1 MKFIDD
7 HLFSL
12 CYSTFQLNFLTI
24 SGFNM
29 KCQQYLQQPACSYYL
44 LILFFSDAYL
54 ISDALYTVGF
64 VHLAGDQSCTT
75 ISHSLTWSSLNLFK
89 VVMSF
94 ADLFANLFSA
104 HFISNK

>member
-1 MKFIDD
+1 MSAISPATSLFLLLANFI
-7 HLFSL
+7 FIK
-12 CYSTFQLNFLTI
+12 T
-24 SGFNM
+24 
-29 KCQQYLQQPACSYYL
+29 
-44 LILFFSDAYL
+44 

-94 ADLFANLFSA
+94 ADLFANSFSA